1 MSSPSFLEWLF
12 YKIIGLKL
20 NKDKCI
26 FITDKLK
33 FFGVEISNEGI
44 SPDKKKIKAIKH
56 VLPPSNIS
64 ELRNFIGLCT
74 YVLRF
79 IENYSEK
86 TAVLNEFLRNN
97 KKFFVWGEET
107 YETQPLKA

>member
-1 MSSPSFLEWLF
+1 MAITSQFVNMMSSPSFLEWLF

-44 SPDKKKIKAIKH
+44 SPDKKK
-56 VLPPSNIS
+56 
-64 ELRNFIGLCT
+64 
-74 YVLRF
+74 
-79 IENYSEK
+79 
-86 TAVLNEFLRNN
+86 
-97 KKFFVWGEET
+97 
-107 YETQPLKA
+107 LKQLSMFYHQVILVN